1 MKKGIALITSLFFI
15 SMISLLILENI
26 DYTELIHKENNADVI
41 NTQMLIS
48 IMDIERDIAKQLK
61 KIKTNE
67 LNTWLDK
74 YSKIQVP
81 FDNHTNVKIHFIKLE
96 NIYSIN
102 DIGKGKSVEKNLEE
116 FFLEADVNYYAFS
129 SFVKDYMKD
138 IGMRVTNSK
147 QVNKIINDYKKS
159 TRYEDIIKIENKLD
173 FFIMG
178 IAYNTSII
186 RDGLVLYLDAANVKS
201 YPGTGNVWKD
211 CGGDVISAVPLVMP
225 EAMQVVPSTTTDH
238 STEAVNI
245 KGVSSNKAETA
256 ISEFIE

>member
-173 FFIMG
+173 FF
-178 IAYNTSII
+178 
-186 RDGLVLYLDAANVKS
+186 NV
-201 YPGTGNVWKD
+201 
-211 CGGDVISAVPLVMP
+211 
-225 EAMQVVPSTTTDH
+225 
-238 STEAVNI
+238 TENDFFILCKIEFNIEGKEVETQFVYDKNNEKI
-245 KGVSSNKAETA
+245 KGETFEV
-256 ISEFIE
+256 IFK

>member
-1 MKKGIALITSLFFI
+1 MMKKGIALITSLFFI

-81 FDNHTNVKIHFIKLE
+81 FDNHTNVKIHFNKLE

-102 DIGKGKSVEKNLEE
+102 DIGKGKSIEKNLED

-173 FFIMG
+173 FF
-178 IAYNTSII
+178 
-186 RDGLVLYLDAANVKS
+186 NV
-201 YPGTGNVWKD
+201 
-211 CGGDVISAVPLVMP
+211 
-225 EAMQVVPSTTTDH
+225 
-238 STEAVNI
+238 TENDFFILCKIEFNIEGKKVETQFVYDKNNEKI
-245 KGVSSNKAETA
+245 KGETFEV
-256 ISEFIE
+256 IFK